1 MKITEVR
8 LRHLNMDLVAPFTT
22 SFGTFVDKEFI
33 LVEVKNGEGFRA
45 GLNLWRFQH
54 LGITKKP

>member
-22 SFGTFVDKEFI
+22 SFGTFLDKEFI
-33 LVEVKNGEGFRA
+33 LVEVKNGEG
-45 GLNLWRFQH
+45 L
-54 LGITKKP
+54 